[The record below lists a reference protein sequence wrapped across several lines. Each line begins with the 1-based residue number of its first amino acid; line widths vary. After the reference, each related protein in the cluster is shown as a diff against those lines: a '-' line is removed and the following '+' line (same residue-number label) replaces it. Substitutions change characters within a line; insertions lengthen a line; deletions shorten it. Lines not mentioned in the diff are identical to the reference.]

1 MVQWKWNLF
10 PRILP
15 IQKFLLY
22 YNMKK
27 AYKKGIDVIISC
39 KTESHIISTY
49 NYIHNFRVL
58 FGSKPGCQIL
68 TEKLMERCAIKRK
81 IVRNK

>member
-1 MVQWKWNLF
+1 
-10 PRILP
+10 
-15 IQKFLLY
+15 
-22 YNMKK
+22 MKK